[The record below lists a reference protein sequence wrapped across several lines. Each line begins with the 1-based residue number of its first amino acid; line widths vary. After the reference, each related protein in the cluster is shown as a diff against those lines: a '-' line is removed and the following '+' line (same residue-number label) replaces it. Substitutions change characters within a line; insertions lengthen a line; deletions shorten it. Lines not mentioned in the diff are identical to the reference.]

1 MKNTG
6 TLYRSTEKT
15 PTVFPEFR
23 DLLTP
28 LSQEQRAALE
38 TDILQNGCYAPVI
51 VDQELRIVDGHNRQ
65 AICKDHEIPYTML
78 VFEFEDA
85 LEAKQWALDTQ
96 KGRRNLDNWEL
107 GKIALKLKPDVEARA
122 KKNMSAGGQAYHPGA
137 VTEEGMATLPNL
149 TSNTAPVVT
158 RKELAD
164 SVGLGERTMGKVL
177 KIDDQAP
184 DAVKEALDN
193 KELSINQGYNLTRQ
207 LQQVPEDQR
216 EDAAQDALKKLRK
229 EVQEKDAEID
239 RKTKI
244 AKRFCAIYEKI
255 NLLEISEDNIRI
267 WVDCTR
273 MKPDEIADAAEES
286 YRRSE
291 MFREI
296 GDILK
301 NTVLPE
307 DWRNANENSE
317 ASGG

>member
-1 MKNTG
+1 MRNTG
-6 TLYRSTEKT
+6 TLYRSTEKA
-15 PTVFPEFR
+15 PMVFPEFR
-23 DLLTP
+23 DLLPP

-107 GKIALKLKPDVEARA
+107 GKIALKLKPDLEARA
-122 KKNMSAGGQAYHPGA
+122 KANQQEYHGNQYESGPS
-137 VTEEGMATLPNL
+137 ATLPEVQ
-149 TSNTAPVVT
+149 TSPVDT
-158 RKELAD
+158 RKELAKA
-164 SVGLGERTMGKVL
+164 VGLGERTMGKVL
-177 KIDDQAP
+177 KIDERAP
-184 DAVKEALDN
+184 EVVKEALDN
-193 KELSINQGYNLTRQ
+193 KGLSINQGYNLTRQ
-207 LQQVPEDQR
+207 LQQVPEEQR

-239 RKTKI
+239 HKAKI
-244 AKRFCAIYEKI
+244 AKRFCAAYEKV
-255 NLLEISEDNIRI
+255 NLLEVSEGNIRI

-286 YRRSE
+286 YRHSE

-307 DWRNANENSE
+307 DWRNTNENSE
-317 ASGG
+317 ESGG

>member
-6 TLYRSTEKT
+6 TLYRFMEKT

-23 DLLTP
+23 DLLPP
-28 LSQEQRAALE
+28 LSQEQQEALE
-38 TDILQNGCYAPVI
+38 KDILQNGCYSPLI
-51 VDQELRIVDGHNRQ
+51 VDQELRVVDGHNRLS
-65 AICKDHEIPYTML
+65 ICQSHEIPYTML
-78 VFEFEDA
+78 VFEFEDV

-107 GKIALKLKPDVEARA
+107 GKIALKLKPDLEARA
-122 KKNMSAGGQAYHPGA
+122 KANQQEYHGNQYESGPS
-137 VTEEGMATLPNL
+137 ATLPEVQ
-149 TSNTAPVVT
+149 TSPVDT
-158 RKELAD
+158 RKELAKA
-164 SVGLGERTMGKVL
+164 VGIGERTMGKVL
-177 KIDDQAP
+177 KIDEQAP
-184 DAVKEALDN
+184 EVVKEALDN

-207 LQQVPEDQR
+207 LQQVPEAQR
-216 EDAAQDALKKLRK
+216 EDVAQDALKKFRK

-239 RKTKI
+239 RKAKI
-244 AKRFCAIYEKI
+244 AKRFCAVYEKV
-255 NLLEISEDNIRI
+255 NLLEVSVDNIRI

-286 YRRSE
+286 YRHGE

-307 DWRNANENSE
+307 DWRNADENPK

>member
-6 TLYRSTEKT
+6 TLYRSTEKA

-23 DLLTP
+23 DLLPP
-28 LSQEQRAALE
+28 LSQEQHEALE
-38 TDILQNGCYAPVI
+38 KDILQNGCYAPLI
-51 VDQELRIVDGHNRQ
+51 VDQELRVVDGHNRLL
-65 AICKDHEIPYTML
+65 ICQNHEIPYTML

-107 GKIALKLKPDVEARA
+107 GKIALKLKPDIEARA
-122 KKNMSAGGQAYHPGA
+122 QANHIANGGDKVSEDARA
-137 VTEEGMATLPNL
+137 AMTTLSKPL
-149 TSNTAPVVT
+149 TSINT

-164 SVGLGERTMGKVL
+164 SVGIGEVTMGKVL
-177 KIDDQAP
+177 KIDEQAP
-184 DAVKEALDN
+184 EVVKEALDN

-239 RKTKI
+239 RKAKI
-244 AKRFCAIYEKI
+244 AKRFCAAYEKV
-255 NLLEISEDNIRI
+255 NLLEVSEDNIRI

-286 YRRSE
+286 YRHSE

-296 GDILK
+296 GNILK

-317 ASGG
+317 ASGD

>member
-23 DLLTP
+23 DLLPP
-28 LSQEQRAALE
+28 LSQEQQEALE
-38 TDILQNGCYAPVI
+38 KDILQNGCYAPVI

-65 AICKDHEIPYTML
+65 AICKNHEIPYTML
-78 VFEFEDA
+78 VFEFKDA

-107 GKIALKLKPDVEARA
+107 GKIALKLKPDVESRARE
-122 KKNMSAGGQAYHPGA
+122 KQQEYHGNQY
-137 VTEEGMATLPNL
+137 ESGLSATLPEVQTN
-149 TSNTAPVVT
+149 PIDT
-158 RKELAD
+158 RKELAQA
-164 SVGLGERTMGKVL
+164 VGLGERTMGKVMQ
-177 KIDDQAP
+177 IDENAP
-184 DAVKEALDN
+184 EVVKDALDN

-207 LQQVPEDQR
+207 LQQVPEKQR
-216 EDAAQDALKKLRK
+216 EDAAKDALENLRK
-229 EVQEKDAEID
+229 EVKKKDAEID

-244 AKRFCAIYEKI
+244 AKRFCAVYEKV
-255 NLLEISEDNIRI
+255 NLLEVSEDNIRI

-286 YRRSE
+286 YHHSE

-301 NTVLPE
+301 NAILPK
-307 DWRNANENSE
+307 DWRNADEDTE
-317 ASGG
+317 ESGG

>member
-1 MKNTG
+1 MRNTG
-6 TLYRSTEKT
+6 TLYRSTEKI
-15 PTVFPEFR
+15 PTVLLEFR
-23 DLLTP
+23 DLLPP

-38 TDILQNGCYAPVI
+38 RDILQNGCYAPVI

-65 AICKDHEIPYTML
+65 AICQCHGLPYTML
-78 VFEFEDA
+78 VFEFKDA

-122 KKNMSAGGQAYHPGA
+122 KKNMSAGGQAFHPGN
-137 VTEEGMATLPNL
+137 VTKEGMATLPNL
-149 TSNTAPVVT
+149 PSSTAPVVT

-164 SVGLGERTMGKVL
+164 SVGLGERTMGKVMQ
-177 KIDDQAP
+177 IDENAP
-184 DAVKEALDN
+184 APVKEALDN

-207 LQQVPEDQR
+207 LQQVPEAQR
-216 EDAAQDALKKLRK
+216 EDAAQAALDDLRK
-229 EVQEKDAEID
+229 EVRKKDAEID
-239 RKTKI
+239 RKSKI
-244 AKRFCAIYEKI
+244 AKRFCAAYEKI
-255 NLLEISEDNIRI
+255 NLLEVSEDNIRI

-286 YRRSE
+286 YHHSE

-301 NTVLPE
+301 NAILPE
-307 DWRNANENSE
+307 NWRNADENSE
-317 ASGG
+317 ESGG

>member
-1 MKNTG
+1 MRNTG
-6 TLYRSTEKT
+6 TLYRSTEKI
-15 PTVFPEFR
+15 PTVLQEFR
-23 DLLTP
+23 DLLPP

-38 TDILQNGCYAPVI
+38 RDILQNGCYAPVV

-78 VFEFEDA
+78 VFEFKDA

-122 KKNMSAGGQAYHPGA
+122 KKNMSAGGQAFHPGN
-137 VTEEGMATLPNL
+137 VTKEGVATLPNL
-149 TSNTAPVVT
+149 PSSTAPVVT

-164 SVGLGERTMGKVL
+164 SVGLGERTMGKVIQ
-177 KIDDQAP
+177 IDENAP
-184 DAVKEALDN
+184 EAVKDALDN

-207 LQQVPEDQR
+207 LQQVPEEQR
-216 EDAAQDALKKLRK
+216 EDAAKDALENLRK
-229 EVQEKDAEID
+229 EVKKKDAEID

-255 NLLEISEDNIRI
+255 NLLEVSEDNIRI

-273 MKPDEIADAAEES
+273 MKPDEIADAAVES
-286 YRRSE
+286 YRHSE

-301 NTVLPE
+301 NTILPE
-307 DWRNANENSE
+307 DWRNADENSE
-317 ASGG
+317 ESGG

>member
-23 DLLTP
+23 DLLPP
-28 LSQEQRAALE
+28 LSQEQQEALE
-38 TDILQNGCYAPVI
+38 KDILQNGCYSPLI
-51 VDQELRIVDGHNRQ
+51 VDQELRVVDGHNRLL
-65 AICKDHEIPYTML
+65 ICQDHEIPYTML

-107 GKIALKLKPDVEARA
+107 GKIALKLKPDLEARA
-122 KKNMSAGGQAYHPGA
+122 KANMAAGGGDQKSEAAKSGFQNSENPISEK
-137 VTEEGMATLPNL
+137 V
-149 TSNTAPVVT
+149 NTT
-158 RKELAD
+158 KQMAD
-164 SVGLGERTMGKVL
+164 SVGISHDTMNRVMR
-177 KIDDQAP
+177 INENAP
-184 DAVKEALDN
+184 EVVKEALDN

-207 LQQVPEDQR
+207 LQQVPEEQR

-244 AKRFCAIYEKI
+244 AKRFCAVYEKV
-255 NLLEISEDNIRI
+255 NLLEVSEDNIRI

-286 YRRSE
+286 YRHSE

-296 GDILK
+296 RNILK

-307 DWRNANENSE
+307 DWRSADENSE

>member
-1 MKNTG
+1 MRNTG
-6 TLYRSTEKT
+6 TLYRSTEKI
-15 PTVFPEFR
+15 PTVLQEFR
-23 DLLTP
+23 DLLPP

-38 TDILQNGCYAPVI
+38 RDILQNGCYAPVV

-78 VFEFEDA
+78 VFEFKDA

-122 KKNMSAGGQAYHPGA
+122 KKNMSAGGQAFHPGN
-137 VTEEGMATLPNL
+137 VTKEGVATLPNL
-149 TSNTAPVVT
+149 PSSTAPVVT

-164 SVGLGERTMGKVL
+164 SVGLGERTMGKVIQ
-177 KIDDQAP
+177 IDENAP
-184 DAVKEALDN
+184 EAVKDALDN

-207 LQQVPEDQR
+207 LQQVPEEQR
-216 EDAAQDALKKLRK
+216 EDAAKDALENLRK
-229 EVQEKDAEID
+229 EVKKKDAEID

-244 AKRFCAIYEKI
+244 SKRFCAIYEKI
-255 NLLEISEDNIRI
+255 NLLEVSEDNIRI

-273 MKPDEIADAAEES
+273 MKPDEIADAAVES
-286 YRRSE
+286 YRHSE

-301 NTVLPE
+301 NTILPE
-307 DWRNANENSE
+307 DWRNADENSE
-317 ASGG
+317 ESGG